1 MPERLI
7 APILAVVPGSTIV
20 AALLGLSW
28 ASARAADV
36 GEVAGGLPVG
46 LDSLTLP
53 AALVIAAGLI
63 RGTAISVTIRH
74 VHALSDDDR
83 RALERAGEE
92 GCKALVRAARHAAG
106 GEVTEER

>member
-36 GEVAGGLPVG
+36 SDAAGALPVG

-74 VHALSDDDR
+74 VHAVDASDRAEREYQAR
-83 RALERAGEE
+83 RNRRLP
-92 GCKALVRAARHAAG
+92 
-106 GEVTEER
+106 